1 MECYAGSE
9 VPECADRS
17 NNHHRIPAPV
27 KVFEGI
33 KSYGQGFN
41 YYDSYTGKTYWFD
54 TIAFC
59 SSWRYASHE
68 VGVRLLDEA
77 RERDLEEASHKP
89 YHSAYRR
96 QGRKWELALREWS
109 VETVPLGKLQERVSK
124 LENVSYHLE

>member
-1 MECYAGSE
+1 MNCYAGSK
-9 VPECADRS
+9 VPECSDRS
-17 NNHHRIPAPV
+17 NDHERQVAPV

-77 RERDLEEASHKP
+77 RENDLEEASHGP
-89 YHSAYRR
+89 YRSAYRR
-96 QGRKWELALREWS
+96 GGPRWELAMREWS
-109 VETVPLGKLQERVSK
+109 NETVPFGMLQEWVSK